1 MNYKKFIQSLKNGI
15 NSYKY
20 ELKTISYFRKDSV
33 SLSIWI
39 SLLERHYNNNNNS
52 SSNNNNNIENILK
65 DLSNVDASRPK
76 FFKII
81 NYAIAQGYLIKE
93 ASKNDKRKFNIC
105 ISKKSIN
112 EFEEWASLFHNL

>member
-39 SLLERHYNNNNNS
+39 CLLERHYNNN
-52 SSNNNNNIENILK
+52 NNNNNIENILK
-65 DLSNVDASRPK
+65 DLSNVIASRPK

-81 NYAIAQGYLIKE
+81 NNAISKSYLIKE
-93 ASKNDKRKFNIC
+93 ANKNDKRKFNIYL
-105 ISKKSIN
+105 SKPSIK
-112 EFEEWASLFHNL
+112 EFEVWALLFKSL